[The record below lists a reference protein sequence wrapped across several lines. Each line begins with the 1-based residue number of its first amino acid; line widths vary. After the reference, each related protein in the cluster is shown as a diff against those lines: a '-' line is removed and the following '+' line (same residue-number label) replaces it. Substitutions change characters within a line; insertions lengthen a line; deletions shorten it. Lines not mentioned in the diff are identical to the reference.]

1 MLDESNNEESH
12 GDFNAKEE
20 KELRGI
26 SNPEVDKN
34 QISSENVN
42 TVQESDYPTGESKR
56 KFICESFK
64 IDEKR
69 YIDKVVQ
76 MFLDNFSALVL
87 HASH

>member
-1 MLDESNNEESH
+1 M
-12 GDFNAKEE
+12 E
-20 KELRGI
+20 KTLTEPPI
-26 SNPEVDKN
+26 NHIPEVRERKLLSGEKVS
-34 QISSENVN
+34 IPAGSAKLEKIR
-42 TVQESDYPTGESKR
+42 ESDYTTYESKR

-64 IDEKR
+64 INKMR

>member
-1 MLDESNNEESH
+1 M
-12 GDFNAKEE
+12 
-20 KELRGI
+20 
-26 SNPEVDKN
+26 DKN
-34 QISSENVN
+34 EISSENVN
-42 TVQESDYPTGESKR
+42 TVQESEYPTEESKRKR

-87 HASH
+87 HGSH